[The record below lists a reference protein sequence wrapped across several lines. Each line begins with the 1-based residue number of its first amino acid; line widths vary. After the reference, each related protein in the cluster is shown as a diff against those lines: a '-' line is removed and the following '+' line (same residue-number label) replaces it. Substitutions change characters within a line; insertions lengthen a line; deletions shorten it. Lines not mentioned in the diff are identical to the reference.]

1 MKIALVSRSD
11 LGGGAA
17 RAAFRLHRALIA
29 AGDDSRMFV
38 GLRQSGLDSVV
49 AAPGRI
55 SLAWDMLRP
64 ALAHALVRQK
74 IAPDGAWR
82 SIAWLPGFLPRR
94 LLAAAPN
101 VVNLHWVG
109 DETLSVS
116 EIARLARTLP
126 LVWTLHDMWPFCG
139 AEHYA
144 AEDTDATWRKGAD
157 QSDGVDAWTWCRKER
172 AWRDIP
178 PIHLIAPSRWIAACA
193 EESALMRDWPRT
205 VIPNPLDTERFR
217 PLPRSLARDALGLPQ
232 QVPLVLFGR
241 FGGDEDKR
249 KGWDL
254 LRDALGHLARS
265 VPTARCVVIGQNPPA
280 QPPDFGLPVHWLGM
294 LHDDVSLA
302 LAYSAAD
309 VTIVPSRQDNL
320 PQLAT
325 EAQSC
330 GCPVAAFAIG
340 GLADIVEH
348 CQTGYLA
355 APFNVADL
363 ARGVAWI
370 LEDLPRHATLAA
382 EARSRAVRLWSPEA
396 VIPPYIEAY
405 RIASADFYARG
416 GR

>member
-1 MKIALVSRSD
+1 MKISLVNRSD

-17 RAAFRLHRALIA
+17 RAAFRLHRALLA
-29 AGDDSRMFV
+29 VGNDSRMFV

-49 AAPGRI
+49 AASGRI

-64 ALAHALVRQK
+64 ALAHALVRRK
-74 IAPDGAWR
+74 IAADGAWR

-94 LLAAAPN
+94 LFAAAPD

-109 DETLSVS
+109 DEMLSVG
-116 EIARLARTLP
+116 EIARLARALP

-144 AEDTDATWRKGAD
+144 AEDANATWRIGA
-157 QSDGVDAWTWCRKER
+157 SPGDGVNAWTWRRKAR
-172 AWRDIP
+172 AWRGIP
-178 PIHLIAPSRWIAACA
+178 RIHLIAPSRWIAACA
-193 EESALMRDWPRT
+193 QESALMRDWPRT
-205 VIPNPLDTERFR
+205 VIPNPLNTDRFR
-217 PLPRSLARDALGLPQ
+217 PLPRELARDALGLPQ

-241 FGGDEDKR
+241 FGADEDKR

-265 VPTARCVVIGQNPPA
+265 VPAARCVVVGQEAPA
-280 QPPDFGLPVHWLGM
+280 HPPDFGLPVHWLGM
-294 LHDDVSLA
+294 LRDDVSLA
-302 LAYSAAD
+302 LAYSAAN

-330 GCPVAAFAIG
+330 GCPVAAFAMG

-348 CQTGYLA
+348 GQTGYLA
-355 APFNVADL
+355 APFDAAEL
-363 ARGVAWI
+363 ARGMAWI
-370 LEDLPRHATLAA
+370 LEDLSRQATLAVA
-382 EARSRAVRLWSPEA
+382 ARGRAVRLWSPEA
-396 VIPPYIEAY
+396 VIPRYIEAY
-405 RIASADFYARG
+405 RVAIADFSARE
-416 GR
+416 RR